1 MEQKLYKTVNS
12 AGISSIVTG
21 IIAVVAGLACVAGG
35 ILALIQGG
43 RLLGARQSFL
53 AGNCFKYTFNHPDHS
68 SFFCRLSV
76 ISGRRKGWTYCR
88 YTRSSSLCSGDC
100 QCRTF
105 HLGTLKKRA
114 KSCRLHGRRNR
125 QPLDC
130 GRNYNNLYDIVN
142 TYSFK

>member
-1 MEQKLYKTVNS
+1 MEAQKVERSNAARYGVRRVS
-12 AGISSIVTG
+12 WQGIASSILL
-21 IIAVVAGLACVAGG
+21 IIQIILLFSAVYLSYLAEGKGGL
-35 ILALIQGG
+35 I
-43 RLLGARQSFL
+43 
-53 AGNCFKYTFNHPDHS
+53 
-68 SFFCRLSV
+68 
-76 ISGRRKGWTYCR
+76 CR